1 MIKWCTGKE
10 GTVSRTNIVLNDDL
24 LRKAIHITGAKSKR
38 MAVQVALERLV
49 HQGDAVK
56 ALMKLKGK
64 LNWQGDLN
72 TMRKN
77 RV

>member
-1 MIKWCTGKE
+1 MLNWCIAKG
-10 GTVSRTNIVLNDDL
+10 GTMSRTNIVLNDDL
-24 LRKAIHITGAKSKR
+24 LQKAIRLTGAKSKR
-38 MAVQVALERLV
+38 LVVQIALERLV

-72 TMRKN
+72 SMRKN
-77 RV
+77 RA